1 MFLDFRRVRGELSP
15 QPLQDVLL
23 RAADHRQ
30 FLVQMARAALRFEP
44 PLGLFGRI
52 RAEGGAVDLK
62 RHGTAAIVLLARLYA
77 LAARSTARST
87 QERLAAAATAGTL
100 SGSGAQALAEAF
112 RFLMGLRLR
121 EQLRSTAAGREPDN
135 RVALRAVADIQEA
148 TVLRYRTEG

>member
-1 MFLDFRRVRGELSP
+1 
-15 QPLQDVLL
+15 
-23 RAADHRQ
+23 
-30 FLVQMARAALRFEP
+30 MARAALRFEP

-135 RVALRAVADIQEA
+135 RVALDALSSPERRRLREALRAVADIQEA